1 MEFLYSKKRK
11 CAPRGE
17 EDDTLLP
24 LGRESVRRAH
34 TLFGKIGQ
42 KVEKVKKIMD
52 IMLELYEKVS

>member
-17 EDDTLLP
+17 EDDALLP

-34 TLFGKIGQ
+34 TLFGETGR